1 MTAADDLDDAC
12 PSCGYAM
19 VSNNDWWNRTPQGRP
34 SCPECGVI
42 PDGHELRTR
51 QEVPADD

>member
-19 VSNNDWWNRTPQGRP
+19 VSNDDWWDRTPQGRP
-34 SCPECGVI
+34 TCPECGVI
-42 PDGHELRTR
+42 PEGFELRTM
-51 QEVPADD
+51 EVPGDD